1 MTAAAE
7 FTAPRHPF
15 IELLARYRAIFGAVW
30 AARHELAGP
39 KRLADE
45 AAFLPAALSLQETPA
60 HPAPR
65 RVALVVC
72 TLFIIALIWSI
83 VGEIDIVAVAP
94 GRIVVSERT
103 KTLQPL
109 EASVV
114 KRVLVKD
121 GDQVQAG
128 QVLVEL
134 DATNAVADGAS
145 VQEQLSMAI
154 SEERRTTA
162 LIGALQTHRAPSMAK
177 DKGASPRDGTQLQAE
192 WSDITAKLG
201 KLDAEQARRHAELAT
216 VRELIK
222 KLEATLPIAK
232 LREADFKGLAD
243 QGFMSS
249 HAGQDRTRERIEQE
263 RDLATQQA
271 RLVEAQAALR
281 ESENTRSAYVAE
293 TQRALSDRQ
302 AQAASKRQQ
311 FTQERSKTEQRS
323 RLAQMTAPVAGTVQ
337 QVAIH
342 TEGGVVT
349 PAQVLMV
356 IVPKDAEVTAEVVVD
371 NKDIGF
377 VNAGQAVAV
386 KLETF
391 PFTRYGTVEA
401 KVKSV
406 TADAVNDEKKGA
418 IFPAVL
424 SLGQNSINVD
434 GKRIALSPG
443 MNVTAE
449 IKTGKRRVIE
459 YLLSP
464 VQKTVNESMGER

>member
-1 MTAAAE
+1 MTEAAHVQ
-7 FTAPRHPF
+7 PRHPVL
-15 IELLARYRAIFGAVW
+15 ELLARYRAIFAAVW

-162 LIGALQTHRAPSMAK
+162 LISALQTHRVPSLAK
-177 DKGASPRDGTQLQAE
+177 DKGASARDGTQLQAE
-192 WSDITAKLG
+192 WSLPQRVVARGPARISPNQRNRGRAQ
-201 KLDAEQARRHAELAT
+201 EQQAARCLQCEERGDGAQQ
-216 VRELIK
+216 
-222 KLEATLPIAK
+222 
-232 LREADFKGLAD
+232 LAD
-243 QGFMSS
+243 SIG
-249 HAGQDRTRERIEQE
+249 ERQPRPRRRGRRVVLRISC
-263 RDLATQQA
+263 RA
-271 RLVEAQAALR
+271 RH
-281 ESENTRSAYVAE
+281 
-293 TQRALSDRQ
+293 
-302 AQAASKRQQ
+302 
-311 FTQERSKTEQRS
+311 
-323 RLAQMTAPVAGTVQ
+323 PVALASLCFKAQPCGALNSNTWRVH
-337 QVAIH
+337 ASCSS
-342 TEGGVVT
+342 GSCVT
-349 PAQVLMV
+349 
-356 IVPKDAEVTAEVVVD
+356 
-371 NKDIGF
+371 
-377 VNAGQAVAV
+377 
-386 KLETF
+386 
-391 PFTRYGTVEA
+391 
-401 KVKSV
+401 
-406 TADAVNDEKKGA
+406 
-418 IFPAVL
+418 
-424 SLGQNSINVD
+424 
-434 GKRIALSPG
+434 
-443 MNVTAE
+443 
-449 IKTGKRRVIE
+449 
-459 YLLSP
+459 
-464 VQKTVNESMGER
+464 